1 MFVFNKTHGLSSCS
15 SVVVSRSA
23 LGGSAA
29 VAVAGGGG
37 GDEDVDNEMDVD
49 DGEEDEGGEEEA
61 DDAEEEDEEAGGDE
75 DDDEDDG
82 EGDRDAEEE
91 DDGVAAVVPVEFQL
105 VGGPPGRMG
114 TGGRGD
120 QFPPSSSAV
129 LGTMNFCGINVTIGG
144 NCRGWLNDYSCL
156 AEEEVRE
163 VEGDRVLVYNVVQL
177 QGLQGIFLK
186 KNYSTKRK
194 KNKCWETPVSRRP

>member
-37 GDEDVDNEMDVD
+37 GDEDVDNEMDAD

-61 DDAEEEDEEAGGDE
+61 DDAEEEEDEEAGGDE

-129 LGTMNFCGINVTIGG
+129 LGTMNFCRIYVTVGG

-177 QGLQGIFLK
+177 QGLQGIFNK
-186 KNYSTKRK
+186 KTKRK